1 MIKLNHVPPPFVL
14 TAWAVGRGASLRACP
29 VIFLCCGMLAAVHK
43 DIIVDAN
50 KIASWSY
57 ELLVDIHLRL
67 LKIQM
72 D

>member
-1 MIKLNHVPPPFVL
+1 
-14 TAWAVGRGASLRACP
+14 
-29 VIFLCCGMLAAVHK
+29 MLAAVHK